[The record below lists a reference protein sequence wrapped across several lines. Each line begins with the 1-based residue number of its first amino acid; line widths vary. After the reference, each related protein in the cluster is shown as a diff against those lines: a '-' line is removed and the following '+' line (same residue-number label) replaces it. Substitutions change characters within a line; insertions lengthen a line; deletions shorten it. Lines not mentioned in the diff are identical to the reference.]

1 MTNEVIT
8 IDKDNYLAM
17 AKVMGMSG
25 ESTSEKKQVST
36 LARLRINHTPI
47 MGEEEVKG
55 KMTKVEV
62 VEGGTYKLEIP
73 DGETYFATSAK
84 IRPYMQRF
92 MYKRF
97 IMGTGDKPNRYIKT
111 IMGDN
116 LNIDLKDNDGGFNC
130 AKPSGWIKDFK
141 ALPEKMQDLIRQIK
155 RVRAVFGTIELINP
169 TDSAGNPV
177 EKVYSYGMEVDSLPF
192 IWEVEN
198 RDAFKTVG
206 AIFSQLAKMK
216 RLPVQHIVTANTEE
230 RKLPNGNSFYLPVT
244 SLDVTT
250 VLELTAEEQT
260 RFADF
265 VAWVQNYNEYI
276 INAWSENANRDMQD
290 EDMDTVED
298 FVDIDSEEVA

>member
-1 MTNEVIT
+1 
-8 IDKDNYLAM
+8 
-17 AKVMGMSG
+17 
-25 ESTSEKKQVST
+25 
-36 LARLRINHTPI
+36 

-73 DGETYFATSAK
+73 DGETYYATSAK

-130 AKPSGWIKDFK
+130 GKPSGWIKDFK
-141 ALPEKMQDLIRQIK
+141 ALPEKTQDLIRQIK
-155 RVRAVFGTIELINP
+155 RVRVVFGTIELTNP
-169 TDSAGNPV
+169 TDNAGNPV
-177 EKVYSYGMEVDSLPF
+177 EVETIPF

-250 VLELTAEEQT
+250 VLELTAEEQSK
-260 RFADF
+260 FGNF

-276 INAWSENANRDMQD
+276 INAWSENANKHMQD

>member
-8 IDKDNYLAM
+8 IDKDNYSAM

-73 DGETYFATSAK
+73 DGDTYFATSAK
-84 IRPYMQRF
+84 IRPYLQRF

-97 IMGTGDKPNRYIKT
+97 VMGVGDKPNRYIKT

-130 AKPSGWIKDFK
+130 GKPSGWIKDFK

-155 RVRAVFGTIELINP
+155 RVRAVFGTIDLINP
-169 TDSAGNPV
+169 TDNAGNPV
-177 EKVYSYGMEVDSLPF
+177 EVGTLPF

-216 RLPVQHIVTANTEE
+216 RLPVQHTVIANTEE

-244 SLDVTT
+244 SLDVTS
-250 VLELTAEEQT
+250 VLELTDEEQK
-260 RFADF
+260 RFGDF

-276 INAWSENANRDMQD
+276 LNAWSENANKDIRED
-290 EDMDTVED
+290 DMDTVED
-298 FVDIDSEEVA
+298 FVDIDSEDVA

>member
-1 MTNEVIT
+1 MTNEIIT
-8 IDKDNYLAM
+8 IDKDNYSAM

-73 DGETYFATSAK
+73 DGPTYFATSAK

-97 IMGTGDKPNRYIKT
+97 VMGTGDKPNRYIKT

-116 LNIDLKDNDGGFNC
+116 LNIDLKDNDGSFNC
-130 AKPSGWIKDFK
+130 GKPSGWIKDFK

-155 RVRAVFGTIELINP
+155 RVRVVFGTIELVNP
-169 TDSAGNPV
+169 TDDAGNPV
-177 EKVYSYGMEVDSLPF
+177 EVDSLPF

-206 AIFSQLAKMK
+206 AVFSQLAKMK
-216 RLPVQHIVTANTEE
+216 RLPVQHIITANTEE

-244 SLDVTT
+244 SLDATT
-250 VLELTAEEQT
+250 QLELTDAEQT

-276 INAWSENANRDMQD
+276 LNAWSENANRDMKD
-290 EDMDTVED
+290 EDMSTVED
-298 FVDIDSEEVA
+298 FVDIDAEEVA

>member
-8 IDKDNYLAM
+8 IDKDNYSAM

-73 DGETYFATSAK
+73 DGDTYFATSAK
-84 IRPYMQRF
+84 IRPYLQRF

-97 IMGTGDKPNRYIKT
+97 VMGVGDKPNRYIKT

-130 AKPSGWIKDFK
+130 GKPSGWIKDFK

-169 TDSAGNPV
+169 TDNAGNPA
-177 EKVYSYGMEVDSLPF
+177 EVGTLPF

-206 AIFSQLAKMK
+206 AILSQLAKMK

-244 SLDVTT
+244 SLDVTS
-250 VLELTAEEQT
+250 VLDLSDAEQT

-276 INAWSENANRDMQD
+276 INAWSENANRDIKD
-290 EDMDTVED
+290 EDMSTVED
-298 FVDIDSEEVA
+298 FVDIDAEEVA

>member
-1 MTNEVIT
+1 MTNEIIT
-8 IDKDNYLAM
+8 IDKDNYSAM

-73 DGETYFATSAK
+73 DGPTYFATSAK

-97 IMGTGDKPNRYIKT
+97 VMGTGDKPNRYIKT

-116 LNIDLKDNDGGFNC
+116 LNIDLKDNDGTFNC
-130 AKPSGWIKDFK
+130 GKPSGWIKDFK

-155 RVRAVFGTIELINP
+155 RVRVVFGTIELVNP
-169 TDSAGNPV
+169 TDDAGNPV
-177 EKVYSYGMEVDSLPF
+177 EVDTLPF

-206 AIFSQLAKMK
+206 AVFSQLAKMK
-216 RLPVQHIVTANTEE
+216 RLPGQHTIVANTEE
-230 RKLPNGNSFYLPVT
+230 RKLASGVSFYLPVT
-244 SLDVTT
+244 SLDATT
-250 VLELTAEEQT
+250 QLELTDEEQT

-276 INAWSENANRDMQD
+276 LNAWSENANRDMKD
-290 EDMDTVED
+290 EDMSTVED
-298 FVDIDSEEVA
+298 FVDIDAEEIA

>member
-1 MTNEVIT
+1 MTNEIIT
-8 IDKDNYLAM
+8 IDKDNYSAM

-73 DGETYFATSAK
+73 DGDTYFATSAK
-84 IRPYMQRF
+84 VRPYMQRF

-97 IMGTGDKPNRYIKT
+97 VMGTGDKPNRYIKT

-130 AKPSGWIKDFK
+130 GKPSGWIKDFK

-155 RVRAVFGTIELINP
+155 RVRAVFGTIELVNP
-169 TDSAGNPV
+169 TDDAGNPV
-177 EKVYSYGMEVDSLPF
+177 EVDSLPF

-206 AIFSQLAKMK
+206 AVFSQLAKMK
-216 RLPVQHIVTANTEE
+216 RLPVQHIITANTEE

-244 SLDVTT
+244 SLDATT
-250 VLELTAEEQT
+250 QLELTDAEQT

-276 INAWSENANRDMQD
+276 LNAWSENANRDMKD
-290 EDMDTVED
+290 EDMSTVED
-298 FVDIDSEEVA
+298 FVDIDAEEVA

>member
-1 MTNEVIT
+1 MTNEIIT
-8 IDKDNYLAM
+8 IDKDNYSAM

-73 DGETYFATSAK
+73 DGDTYFATSAK
-84 IRPYMQRF
+84 VRPYMQRF

-97 IMGTGDKPNRYIKT
+97 VMGTGDKPNRYIKT

-130 AKPSGWIKDFK
+130 GKPSGWIKDFK

-155 RVRAVFGTIELINP
+155 RVRVVFGTIELVNP
-169 TDSAGNPV
+169 TDDAGNPV
-177 EKVYSYGMEVDSLPF
+177 EVDSLPF

-206 AIFSQLAKMK
+206 AVFSQLAKMK
-216 RLPVQHIVTANTEE
+216 RLPVQHIITANTEE

-244 SLDVTT
+244 SLDATT
-250 VLELTAEEQT
+250 QLELTDAEQT

-265 VAWVQNYNEYI
+265 VSWVQNYNEYI
-276 INAWSENANRDMQD
+276 LNAWSENANRDMKD
-290 EDMDTVED
+290 EDMSTVED
-298 FVDIDSEEVA
+298 FVDIDAEEVA

>member
-8 IDKDNYLAM
+8 IDKDNYSAM

-73 DGETYFATSAK
+73 DGDTYFATSAK
-84 IRPYMQRF
+84 IRPYLQRF

-97 IMGTGDKPNRYIKT
+97 VMGVGDKPNRYIKT

-130 AKPSGWIKDFK
+130 GKPSGWIKDFK

-155 RVRAVFGTIELINP
+155 RVRAVFGTIELVNP
-169 TDSAGNPV
+169 TDNAGNPV
-177 EKVYSYGMEVDSLPF
+177 EVESLPF

-206 AIFSQLAKMK
+206 AVFSQLAKMK
-216 RLPVQHIVTANTEE
+216 RLPVQHIITANTEE

-244 SLDVTT
+244 SLDATT
-250 VLELTAEEQT
+250 QLELTDAEQT

-265 VAWVQNYNEYI
+265 VSWVQNYNEYI
-276 INAWSENANRDMQD
+276 INAWSENANRDIKD
-290 EDMDTVED
+290 EDMSTVED
-298 FVDIDSEEVA
+298 FVDIDAEEIA

>member
-1 MTNEVIT
+1 MTNEIIT
-8 IDKDNYLAM
+8 IDKDNYSAM

-73 DGETYFATSAK
+73 DGPTYFATSAK

-97 IMGTGDKPNRYIKT
+97 VMGTGDKPNRYIKT

-116 LNIDLKDNDGGFNC
+116 LNIDLKDNDGSFNC
-130 AKPSGWIKDFK
+130 GKPSGWIKDFK

-155 RVRAVFGTIELINP
+155 RVRVVFGTIELVNP
-169 TDSAGNPV
+169 TDDAGNPV
-177 EKVYSYGMEVDSLPF
+177 EVDSLPF

-206 AIFSQLAKMK
+206 AVFSQLAKMK
-216 RLPVQHIVTANTEE
+216 RLPVQHIITANTEE

-244 SLDVTT
+244 SLDATT
-250 VLELTAEEQT
+250 QLELTDAEQT

-265 VAWVQNYNEYI
+265 VSWVQNYNEYI
-276 INAWSENANRDMQD
+276 LNAWSENANRDMKD
-290 EDMDTVED
+290 EDMSTVED
-298 FVDIDSEEVA
+298 FVDIDAEEVA

>member
-8 IDKDNYLAM
+8 IDKDNYSAM

-73 DGETYFATSAK
+73 DGDTYFATSAK

-97 IMGTGDKPNRYIKT
+97 VMGTGDKPNRYIKT

-130 AKPSGWIKDFK
+130 GKPSGWIKDFK

-177 EKVYSYGMEVDSLPF
+177 EVDSLPF

-198 RDAFKTVG
+198 RDAFKSVG

-244 SLDVTT
+244 SLDVTS
-250 VLELTAEEQT
+250 VLDLSDAEQT

-276 INAWSENANRDMQD
+276 INAWSENANRDMKD
-290 EDMDTVED
+290 EDMSTVED
-298 FVDIDSEEVA
+298 FVDIDAEEVA

>member
-1 MTNEVIT
+1 MTNEIIT
-8 IDKDNYLAM
+8 IDKNNYSAM

-73 DGETYFATSAK
+73 DGPTYFATSAK

-97 IMGTGDKPNRYIKT
+97 VMGTGDKPNRYIKT

-116 LNIDLKDNDGGFNC
+116 LNIDLKDNDGSFNC
-130 AKPSGWIKDFK
+130 GKPSGWIKDFK

-155 RVRAVFGTIELINP
+155 RVRVVFGTIELVNP
-169 TDSAGNPV
+169 TDDAGNPV
-177 EKVYSYGMEVDSLPF
+177 EVDTLPF

-206 AIFSQLAKMK
+206 AVFSQLAKMK
-216 RLPVQHIVTANTEE
+216 RLPVQHIITANTEE
-230 RKLPNGNSFYLPVT
+230 RKLPNGSAFYLPVT
-244 SLDVTT
+244 SLDATT
-250 VLELTAEEQT
+250 QLELTDEEQT

-276 INAWSENANRDMQD
+276 LNAWSENANRDIKD
-290 EDMDTVED
+290 EDMSTVED
-298 FVDIDSEEVA
+298 FVDIDAEEIA

>member
-1 MTNEVIT
+1 MTNEIIT
-8 IDKDNYLAM
+8 IDKDNYSAM

-73 DGETYFATSAK
+73 DGDTYFATSAK

-97 IMGTGDKPNRYIKT
+97 VMGTGDKPNRYIKT

-116 LNIDLKDNDGGFNC
+116 LNIDLKDNDGSFNC
-130 AKPSGWIKDFK
+130 GKPSGWIKDFK

-155 RVRAVFGTIELINP
+155 RVRVVFGTIELVNP
-169 TDSAGNPV
+169 TDDAGNPV
-177 EKVYSYGMEVDSLPF
+177 EIDSLPF

-206 AIFSQLAKMK
+206 AVFSQLAKMK
-216 RLPVQHIVTANTEE
+216 RLPVQHIITANTEE

-244 SLDVTT
+244 SLDATT
-250 VLELTAEEQT
+250 QLELTDEEQT

-276 INAWSENANRDMQD
+276 LNAWSENANRDMKD
-290 EDMDTVED
+290 EDMSTVED
-298 FVDIDSEEVA
+298 FVDIDAEEVA

>member
-1 MTNEVIT
+1 MTNEIIT
-8 IDKDNYLAM
+8 IDKDNYSAM

-62 VEGGTYKLEIP
+62 VEGGSYKLEIP
-73 DGETYFATSAK
+73 DGPTYYATSAK

-97 IMGTGDKPNRYIKT
+97 VMGTGDKPNRYIKT

-116 LNIDLKDNDGGFNC
+116 LNIDLKDNDGTFNC
-130 AKPSGWIKDFK
+130 GKPSGWIKDFK
-141 ALPEKMQDLIRQIK
+141 ALPEKMQELIRQIK
-155 RVRAVFGTIELINP
+155 RVRVVFGMIELVNP
-169 TDSAGNPV
+169 TDDAGNPV
-177 EKVYSYGMEVDSLPF
+177 EVESLPF

-206 AIFSQLAKMK
+206 AVFSQLAKMK
-216 RLPVQHIVTANTEE
+216 RLPVQHTIVANTEE
-230 RKLPNGNSFYLPVT
+230 RKLASGVSFYLPVT
-244 SLDVTT
+244 SLDATT
-250 VLELTAEEQT
+250 QLELTDAEQT

-276 INAWSENANRDMQD
+276 LNAWSENANRDMKD
-290 EDMDTVED
+290 EDMSTVED
-298 FVDIDSEEVA
+298 FVDIDAEEIA

>member
-1 MTNEVIT
+1 MTNEIIT
-8 IDKDNYLAM
+8 IDKDNYSAM

-73 DGETYFATSAK
+73 DGPTYFATSAK

-97 IMGTGDKPNRYIKT
+97 VMGTGDKPNRYIKT

-116 LNIDLKDNDGGFNC
+116 LNIDLKDNDGSFNC
-130 AKPSGWIKDFK
+130 GKPSGWIKDFK

-155 RVRAVFGTIELINP
+155 RVRVVFGTIELVNP
-169 TDSAGNPV
+169 TDDAGNPV
-177 EKVYSYGMEVDSLPF
+177 EVDTLPF

-206 AIFSQLAKMK
+206 AVFSQLAKMK
-216 RLPVQHIVTANTEE
+216 RLPVQHIITANTEE
-230 RKLPNGNSFYLPVT
+230 RKLPNGSAFYLPVT
-244 SLDVTT
+244 SLDATT
-250 VLELTAEEQT
+250 QLELTDEEQT

-276 INAWSENANRDMQD
+276 LNAWSENANRDIKD
-290 EDMDTVED
+290 EDMSTVED
-298 FVDIDSEEVA
+298 FVDIDAEEIA

>member
-73 DGETYFATSAK
+73 DGETYYATSAK

-130 AKPSGWIKDFK
+130 GKPSGWIKDFK
-141 ALPEKMQDLIRQIK
+141 ALPEKTQDLIRQIK
-155 RVRAVFGTIELINP
+155 RVRVVFGTIELSNP
-169 TDSAGNPV
+169 TDNAGNPV
-177 EKVYSYGMEVDSLPF
+177 EVETIPF

-250 VLELTAEEQT
+250 VLELTAEEQSK
-260 RFADF
+260 FGNF

-276 INAWSENANRDMQD
+276 INAWSENANKHMQD

>member
-1 MTNEVIT
+1 
-8 IDKDNYLAM
+8 
-17 AKVMGMSG
+17 MGMSG

-73 DGETYFATSAK
+73 DGDTYFATSAK
-84 IRPYMQRF
+84 IRPYLQRF

-97 IMGTGDKPNRYIKT
+97 VMGVGDKPNRYIKT

-130 AKPSGWIKDFK
+130 GKPSGWIKDFK

-155 RVRAVFGTIELINP
+155 RVRAVFGTIDLINP
-169 TDSAGNPV
+169 TDNAGNPV
-177 EKVYSYGMEVDSLPF
+177 EVGTLPF

-198 RDAFKTVG
+198 KDAFKTVG

-216 RLPVQHIVTANTEE
+216 RLPVQHTVTANTEE

-244 SLDVTT
+244 SLDVTS
-250 VLELTAEEQT
+250 VLELTDEEQK
-260 RFADF
+260 RFGDF
-265 VAWVQNYNEYI
+265 VTWVQNYNEYI
-276 INAWSENANRDMQD
+276 LNAWSENANKDIRED
-290 EDMDTVED
+290 DMDTVED
-298 FVDIDSEEVA
+298 FVDIDSEDVA

>member
-1 MTNEVIT
+1 
-8 IDKDNYLAM
+8 
-17 AKVMGMSG
+17 
-25 ESTSEKKQVST
+25 
-36 LARLRINHTPI
+36 

-73 DGETYFATSAK
+73 DGDTYFATSAK

-97 IMGTGDKPNRYIKT
+97 VMGTGDKANRYIKN
-111 IMGDN
+111 IMRDN

-130 AKPSGWIKDFK
+130 GKPSGWIKDFK

-155 RVRAVFGTIELINP
+155 RVRAVFGTIELVNP

-177 EKVYSYGMEVDSLPF
+177 EVDSLPF

-198 RDAFKTVG
+198 RDAFKSVG
-206 AIFSQLAKMK
+206 DIFTQLAKMK

-244 SLDVTT
+244 SLDVTS
-250 VLELTAEEQT
+250 VLDLTDAEQT

-276 INAWSENANRDMQD
+276 INAWSENANRDMKD
-290 EDMDTVED
+290 EDMSTVED
-298 FVDIDSEEVA
+298 FVDIDAEEVA

>member
-1 MTNEVIT
+1 MNNEIIT
-8 IDKDNYLAM
+8 IDADNYNAM

-25 ESTSEKKQVST
+25 ESSSDKKQSST
-36 LARLRINHTPI
+36 LARLRINHTGI
-47 MGEEEVKG
+47 MGEEEIKG
-55 KMTKVEV
+55 KLVKVEV

-73 DGETYFATSAK
+73 DGATYFAKSAK
-84 IRPYMQRF
+84 IRPFMQRF

-97 IMGTGDKPNRYIKT
+97 IMGAGDKANRYVKT

-130 AKPSGWIKDFK
+130 GKPSGWIKDFK

-155 RVRAVFGTIELINP
+155 RVRVVFGTIELVEP
-169 TDSAGNPV
+169 TDNTGEPV
-177 EKVYSYGMEVDSLPF
+177 EVSSLPF

-206 AIFSQLAKMK
+206 DIFTQLAKMK
-216 RLPVQHIVTANTEE
+216 RLPVHHLVTANTEE

-244 SLDVTT
+244 SLDVTN
-250 VLELTAEEQT
+250 VLTLDDSDQKL
-260 RFADF
+260 FADF

-276 INAWSENANRDMQD
+276 LNAWSENANKRMED
-290 EDMDTVED
+290 EDMSTVDD
-298 FVDIDSEEVA
+298 FVDIDADEVA

>member
-8 IDKDNYLAM
+8 IDKDNYSAM

-73 DGETYFATSAK
+73 DGDTYFATSAK

-97 IMGTGDKPNRYIKT
+97 VMGTGDKPNRYIKT

-130 AKPSGWIKDFK
+130 GKPSGWIKDFK

-177 EKVYSYGMEVDSLPF
+177 EVESLPF

-244 SLDVTT
+244 SLDVTS
-250 VLELTAEEQT
+250 VLDLSDAEQT

-276 INAWSENANRDMQD
+276 INAWSEKANRDMKD
-290 EDMDTVED
+290 EDMSTVED
-298 FVDIDSEEVA
+298 FVDIDAEEVA